1 MQMLSH
7 PNIVDYYGIEV
18 HRDRVYI
25 FEEYCPGGSLANLL
39 EHGRIEDE
47 EVVMVYAWQML
58 QGLQYLHSKGVEHRD
73 VKPDNILLGANSV
86 LKYVDF
92 GAAKV
97 IIKGNRTMAK
107 TRAIKGGGGGD
118 AGPAVMNSLAGT
130 PMYLAPEVIKG
141 GAGALGAADIWSMG
155 CVVLEITTGRKPWS
169 NLDNEWAIMFH
180 IGIATQSPPLP
191 DPGQMSD
198 LGIDFIQQCLTIDP
212 NARPTA
218 SELMHHPWL
227 SLMMELTMQ
236 PDMSPT
242 ASSVPSLL
250 MNNASDFQSLD
261 SGTSYDLTPQS
272 ERLPS
277 GELSQPSLGELSQPS
292 LGELSQPSLG
302 ELSQPSLG
310 SSGGPSTY
318 HTPESSINNM
328 SNNHSG
334 NHSGNPTEGTDSPLK
349 THMEEI
355 APYAQPLVHPKD
367 EGYVQQLHQQQEP
380 LHQHQALQ
388 HQHAQQHLQAQQDAP
403 PPLNSP
409 VVSHLP
415 PSNGI
420 DTKLQ
425 HLTLNDGP
433 GGPGS
438 ADVSADTTP
447 MQCPNAP
454 TAVAQHATEP
464 EPGQEQAEH
473 ASES

>member
-1 MQMLSH
+1 
-7 PNIVDYYGIEV
+7 
-18 HRDRVYI
+18 
-25 FEEYCPGGSLANLL
+25 
-39 EHGRIEDE
+39 
-47 EVVMVYAWQML
+47 ML

-107 TRAIKGGGGGD
+107 TRAIRGGTGGD

-180 IGIATQSPPLP
+180 IGIATQHPPLP

-212 NARPTA
+212 NSRPTA

-236 PDMSPT
+236 PEQSPI

-250 MNNASDFQSLD
+250 TTTNSDFQSLD
-261 SGTSYDLTPQS
+261 SATTFDLTPQS

-277 GELSQPSLGELSQPS
+277 GELLQPSQFSSEAPS
-292 LGELSQPSLG
+292 ARHSPENSL
-302 ELSQPSLG
+302 
-310 SSGGPSTY
+310 
-318 HTPESSINNM
+318 NNVHV
-328 SNNHSG
+328 SA
-334 NHSGNPTEGTDSPLK
+334 PTEGTDSPLK

-355 APYAQPLVHPKD
+355 APESQPLVHP
-367 EGYVQQLHQQQEP
+367 
-380 LHQHQALQ
+380 QHEAL
-388 HQHAQQHLQAQQDAP
+388 AQQVP
-403 PPLNSP
+403 PPMP
-409 VVSHLP
+409 CT
-415 PSNGI
+415 NGI
-420 DTKLQ
+420 DTRLEPPPVD
-425 HLTLNDGP
+425 LAAEL
-433 GGPGS
+433 S
-438 ADVSADTTP
+438 ATATP
-447 MQCPNAP
+447 MPCPTP
-454 TAVAQHATEP
+454 VMQRT
-464 EPGQEQAEH
+464 EH
-473 ASES
+473 APES